1 MKQTC
6 AAVFGYN
13 SYSKEVIK
21 NIKDN
26 YDNIGI
32 FVLSDEELV
41 LAHHDGLMAEKFDL
55 SDDWKSIEERFDVEA
70 LVVFCTLKD
79 DAQNVFLII
88 SLRSIFDKLS
98 IVALAQN
105 NESMLKVKSA
115 GANKVM
121 PILQIA
127 ASVIG
132 DILVKPIVTSVLHDV
147 LYEDSDLS
155 IMEMIVSSSS
165 ALCGTHLYDTHFK
178 RDFDVVLLAIVDHE
192 MGATFSFASHG
203 HNHHIDT
210 GDVLVAIGYKEKL
223 EHLKRYAQ
231 GDIS

>member
-13 SYSKEVIK
+13 AYSKEVIK
-21 NIKDN
+21 NIKGN
-26 YDNIGI
+26 YHNIGV
-32 FVLSDEELV
+32 FVLTDDELL
-41 LAHHDGLMAEKFDL
+41 LAQHDGLMAEKFDL
-55 SDDWKSIEERFDVEA
+55 SDDWKMIEERFDVEA
-70 LVVFCTLKD
+70 LVVFCTLMD
-79 DAQNVFLII
+79 DAHNVFLII
-88 SLRSIFDKLS
+88 SLRSIFEKLS

-127 ASVIG
+127 ASIIG

-147 LYEDSDLS
+147 LYEDSGLS
-155 IMEMIVSSSS
+155 VMEMEVSSSS
-165 ALCGTHLYDTHFK
+165 TLCGTHLYDTHFK

-203 HNHHIDT
+203 HNHHIDK
-210 GDVLVAIGYKEKL
+210 GDILVAIGYKEKL
-223 EHLKRYAQ
+223 DYLKKYVQ

>member
-13 SYSKEVIK
+13 AYSKEVIK
-21 NIKDN
+21 NIKD
-26 YDNIGI
+26 YYHYIGV
-32 FVLSDEELV
+32 FVLSDEELM
-41 LAHHDGLMAEKFDL
+41 AAQHDGLMAQMFDL
-55 SDDWKSIEERFDVEA
+55 SDDWKMIEERFDVQS
-70 LVVFCTLKD
+70 LVVFCTLWD

-105 NESMLKVKSA
+105 NESMLKIKSA

-121 PILQIA
+121 PVLQIA
-127 ASVIG
+127 ANIIS

-147 LYEDSDLS
+147 LYEESDLS
-155 IMEMIVSSSS
+155 IMEMEVTSSS
-165 ALCGTHLYDTHFK
+165 ALRGTHLYDTHFK
-178 RDFDVVLLAIVDHE
+178 RDFDVVLLAIVDHQ

-223 EHLKRYAQ
+223 ESLKRYAQ
-231 GDIS
+231 GEIS

>member
-1 MKQTC
+1 MKQVC

-13 SYSKEVIK
+13 AYSKEVIK
-21 NIKDN
+21 NIKD
-26 YDNIGI
+26 YYHTVGV
-32 FVLSDEELV
+32 FVLTDDELIM
-41 LAHHDGLMAEKFDL
+41 AHNDGVMAEKFDL
-55 SDDWKSIEERFDVEA
+55 SDDWKMIEERFDVEQ
-70 LVVFCTLKD
+70 LVVFCTLMD
-79 DAQNVFLII
+79 DAHNVFLII
-88 SLRSIFDKLS
+88 SLRSVFEKLS

-127 ASVIG
+127 ASIIG
-132 DILVKPIVTSVLHDV
+132 DIIVKPIVTSVLHDV

-155 IMEMIVSSSS
+155 VMEMEVSGVSP
-165 ALCGTHLYDTHFK
+165 LCGTHLYDTHFK

-203 HNHHIDT
+203 HNHHIDA
-210 GDVLVAIGYKEKL
+210 GDILVVMGYKEKL
-223 EHLKRYAQ
+223 EYLKRYAQ
-231 GDIS
+231 GVIS

>member
-1 MKQTC
+1 MKQMY

-13 SYSKEVIK
+13 AYSKEVIK
-21 NIKDN
+21 NIKD
-26 YDNIGI
+26 YYHTVGV
-32 FVLSDEELV
+32 FVLSDDELIAARNDEV
-41 LAHHDGLMAEKFDL
+41 VAQKCDL
-55 SDDWKSIEERFDVEA
+55 SDDWRMIEERFDVEQ
-70 LVVFCTLKD
+70 LVVFCTLMD
-79 DAQNVFLII
+79 DAHNVFLII
-88 SLRSIFDKLS
+88 SLRSIFEKLS

-127 ASVIG
+127 ASIIG
-132 DILVKPIVTSVLHDV
+132 DILVKPIVTTVLHDV

-155 IMEMIVSSSS
+155 VMEMEVSHTS
-165 ALCGTHLYDTHFK
+165 ALCGTLLYDTHFK

-203 HNHHIDT
+203 HNHHIDG
-210 GDVLVAIGYKEKL
+210 GDILVAIGYQEKL
-223 EHLKRYAQ
+223 ERLKRYVQ
-231 GDIS
+231 GEIS